1 MPKVR
6 KSKPKGRSGGRGG
19 GAKRPAKSTRGGRGS
34 GGSEQPEREVLHL
47 KPPVTAAT
55 LAEALGMKPH
65 EIVQE
70 LMMQNVMATI
80 NQALE
85 AAVISTICEKHGLKA
100 IIDKRDRPQE
110 REEPKE
116 IPPEEIVYDNAEVDP
131 RPPVVAFLGHVD
143 HGKTSLQDKLRSTDV
158 TRGEAGGITQHI
170 GASNIVWKDGEGQ
183 PHPITFIDTPGHEAF
198 TAMRARGAN
207 TTDIAILVVAADD
220 GIMPQTVEAIKHVNE
235 AKVPMIVAV
244 NKMDLP
250 AADIDKVLLQ
260 LQQNNITPENWGG
273 EVGVVPVSAHT
284 GEGLDDLMERIVLE
298 GQMMELRCNPKI
310 PASAVVIE
318 AELEQGLGATTN
330 LLVKNGTLKVGDA
343 VICGHHWGRVKA
355 LIDYNGKR
363 IKSAGPSQPV
373 KLVGLSGVPSC
384 GMTLVA
390 CKNEKQ
396 AKRVAEQR
404 EAVDREETLGPVRN
418 ASLEDLFRQIE
429 EESRKDLKVIV
440 KADVQG
446 SCEAVVQALQKLES
460 PKIRVDVVHAGVG
473 AICESDITLANASG
487 ALVVGFHVRVNPGV
501 NKLASREEVEI
512 RLYSIIYELTEQI
525 KEAMVGML
533 DPELREQ
540 NLGSAEILQ
549 VFQMSKSKT
558 KICGCMVRNGI
569 MRVGAKARVWRDE
582 ELIYNGS
589 ISSLRRFKDDVKEVR
604 QGFECGIRL
613 DNFND
618 FDVGDRVE
626 VYDYKEE
633 VPTL

>member
-19 GAKRPAKSTRGGRGS
+19 GKRPPVRGARS
-34 GGSEQPEREVLHL
+34 AGGQGEQPEREDLHL

-55 LAEALGMKPH
+55 LADALEMKPH
-65 EIVQE
+65 EIVAE
-70 LMMQNVMATI
+70 LMSLNVMATI
-80 NQALE
+80 NQSLE
-85 AAVISTICEKHGLKA
+85 AVVISTICEKHGRKA

-110 REEPKE
+110 RDEPKE
-116 IPPEEIVYDNAEVDP
+116 VPPEEIVYEDAEIDP

-143 HGKTSLQDKLRSTDV
+143 HGKTSLQDKLRKTDV
-158 TRGEAGGITQHI
+158 TGGEAGGITQHI
-170 GASNIVWKDGEGQ
+170 GASNILWKDSEGGD
-183 PHPITFIDTPGHEAF
+183 HPVTFIDTPGHEAF

-220 GIMPQTVEAIKHVNE
+220 GIMPQTVEAIKHVGE

-250 AADIDKVLLQ
+250 AADMDKVLLQ

-273 EVGVVPVSAHT
+273 DIGVLPVSAMT
-284 GEGLDDLMERIVLE
+284 GDGLNELMERIVLE
-298 GQMMELRCNPKI
+298 GQMMELRCNAKTPGRAI
-310 PASAVVIE
+310 VLES
-318 AELEQGLGATTN
+318 ELEQGLGATTN
-330 LLVKNGTLKVGDA
+330 LLIKNGSLKVGDA
-343 VICGHHWGRVKA
+343 VLCGAESGRVKA
-355 LIDYNGKR
+355 LIDYHGKR
-363 IKSAGPSQPV
+363 VKKAGPSQPV
-373 KLVGLSGVPSC
+373 KLVGLSGVPAC
-384 GMTLVA
+384 GSTLVV
-390 CKNEKQ
+390 CKDEKQ
-396 AKRVAEQR
+396 AKRIADERSVEH
-404 EAVDREETLGPVRN
+404 REESLGPVPN
-418 ASLEDLFRQIE
+418 ATLEDLFRQIE

-460 PKIRVDVVHAGVG
+460 PKIRVDVVRSGVG
-473 AICESDITLANASG
+473 AICDSDITLASASG

-501 NKLASREEVEI
+501 NKLAAREEVEI

-525 KEAMVGML
+525 KEAMIGML
-533 DPELREQ
+533 DPELREE
-540 NLGSAEILQ
+540 NLGGAEILQ
-549 VFQMSKSKT
+549 VFALSKSKN
-558 KICGCMVRNGI
+558 KICGCMVRSGI
-569 MRVGAKARVWRDE
+569 MRVGANARVWRDE

-589 ISSLRRFKDDVKEVR
+589 ITSLRRFKDDVKDVR

-626 VYDYKEE
+626 VYEYKEE